1 MTNPPACIFIITA
14 FLVALVL
21 RRLRWR
27 PVSSYFDGGLVPDLA
42 TVVSVARYH
51 KARRQLF
58 YEEFSRGLGEAVPLA
73 SERLSLLL
81 ALGYV
86 CIVTAIA
93 IGLAIQR
100 KMLQ

>member
-1 MTNPPACIFIITA
+1 MTTPPACIFIITA

-51 KARRQLF
+51 KAWRQLF
-58 YEEFSRGLGEAVPLA
+58 YEELSRSLGKAVPLA

-81 ALGYV
+81 ALGNV